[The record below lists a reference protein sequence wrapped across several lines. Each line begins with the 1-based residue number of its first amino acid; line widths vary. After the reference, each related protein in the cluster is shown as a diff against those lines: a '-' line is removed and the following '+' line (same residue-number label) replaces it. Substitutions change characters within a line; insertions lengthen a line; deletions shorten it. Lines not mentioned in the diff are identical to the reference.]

1 MLKTVQKEIENIRT
15 LKKSDPE
22 INLYI
27 LLDQTD
33 SIVTNAVELE
43 LKHLR
48 VTQPQARV
56 LTMLSRENRPV
67 TLDELANWTIKEFNS
82 VSTLINRMEKNG
94 LVKKIRKDG
103 DLKAYIVLTEKGST
117 LYHLQVT
124 ERSIHLIFS
133 KFSANEKK
141 QLDSLL
147 KKVRDTTR
155 DLLGLDFRLRHSC
168 RSLHNLEDTTLH
180 LFGYI
185 PPTQLWNNSVFG
197 NAGTVMSVSPI
208 FCIRQRYPFTLH

>member
-1 MLKTVQKEIENIRT
+1 MNPNTLKTIEREIQKKRI
-15 LKKSDPE
+15 LKREDPD

-27 LLDQTD
+27 LLDQTN
-33 SIVTNAVELE
+33 SIVLNAVELE

-67 TLDELANWTIKEFNS
+67 TLDELANWTLKEFNS

-103 DLKAYIVLTEKGST
+103 DLKAYIVLTEKGSD

-133 KFSANEKK
+133 KFSANEIK

-147 KKVRDTTR
+147 KKVRDATR
-155 DLLGLDFRLRHSC
+155 DLLGLDFR
-168 RSLHNLEDTTLH
+168 
-180 LFGYI
+180 
-185 PPTQLWNNSVFG
+185 PPFL
-197 NAGTVMSVSPI
+197 P
-208 FCIRQRYPFTLH
+208 